1 MYLICEIYILKGLDY
16 SVENV
21 WLLVVNI
28 LIKKKINS
36 FLGFCLY
43 WYSLFINCLI

>member
-21 WLLVVNI
+21 WLLVVYI
-28 LIKKKINS
+28 FIKKK
-36 FLGFCLY
+36 
-43 WYSLFINCLI
+43 LIVF